1 LNGDKGCF
9 KQHLTDAWLCVLQEK
24 VLNFVLRE
32 NAGGEHISK
41 AALVQF
47 LQHEYEV
54 GVWHVSVVIS
64 EKSALA

>member
-1 LNGDKGCF
+1 
-9 KQHLTDAWLCVLQEK
+9 LQEK

-32 NAGGEHISK
+32 NAGAEHISK

-54 GVWHVSVVIS
+54 GVQQCR
-64 EKSALA
+64 

>member
-1 LNGDKGCF
+1 
-9 KQHLTDAWLCVLQEK
+9 LQEK

-54 GVWHVSVVIS
+54 GVQQLQEVRCDQP
-64 EKSALA
+64 ALLLAVLLPVRCC

>member
-1 LNGDKGCF
+1 
-9 KQHLTDAWLCVLQEK
+9 
-24 VLNFVLRE
+24 VLRE

-54 GVWHVSVVIS
+54 GVPAHSVPFEIYALVSMLVAGAAVC
-64 EKSALA
+64 